1 MIQIRN
7 DLSPPCSG
15 QLRQTIIDVQVRRG
29 LQTDESQIR
38 KVIQFY
44 ETMVIRHGVMLVG
57 PTLGGKTTVYRIL
70 ADALTDLHAHGV
82 PYHFYQP
89 VYTYVL
95 NPKSIT
101 AGELYG
107 EFNRTTMEWKDGLMG
122 SSVRQCVLDQSK
134 DHHWIICDGRIG
146 WYGSLHVLFR
156 FRSSGCCLD

>member
-1 MIQIRN
+1 MISKCRDNQQRRKTFAFFSGELRRTIIDIQIRRN
-7 DLSPPCSG
+7 
-15 QLRQTIIDVQVRRG
+15 

-44 ETMVIRHGVMLVG
+44 ETMLIRHGVMLVG

-70 ADALTDLHAHGV
+70 ADSLTDLHANGV

-89 VYTYVL
+89 VHTYVL

-107 EFNRTTMEWKDGLMG
+107 EFNKTTMEWKDGLMG
-122 SSVRQCVLDQSK
+122 SSVRQCVQDQSK
-134 DHHWIICDGRIG
+134 DHHWIICDGKIDVIR
-146 WYGSLHVLFR
+146 
-156 FRSSGCCLD
+156 